1 MLKNIKYNATPQGFD
16 IIIEALNNQ
25 FERVCVFNSNINTN
39 HNKYLQSSMIIAVD
53 FSREIIIAN
62 SENAL
67 EKLQGFINQGND
79 WFFGYLSYDIKNE
92 IEKLA
97 SENFDG
103 LCFPLLHFFVPKVVL
118 KFDGDSIDVIYDDEF
133 ISEEEALAIFMIAT
147 ASNKSNIYFN
157 ELEQTN
163 YLNPRDGIG
172 DKVFIQ
178 SKISKQ
184 EYINS
189 VNILKQHI
197 LKGDIY
203 EINFC
208 QEFFAE
214 NTIIAPVKIFEKL
227 NLISQAPFSAY
238 CKLGKNY
245 VLCASPERFLQKNG
259 DNLIAQP
266 IKGTIKR
273 SSIKIEDD
281 LLKMELKN
289 SEKERSEN
297 VMIVDLVRNDL
308 ARLAQPGT
316 VTVDELF
323 GVYSFNQLHHMISTI
338 NCKLKTDT
346 SFTDIIKCTF
356 PMGSMTGA
364 PKVSAMKLIES
375 IESSKRGLFSGTIGY
390 ISPEGDF
397 DFNVVIRSILYNSEN
412 KYLSFMV
419 GSAITDKSVPEN
431 EYEECLLK
439 ANAMIK
445 ALA

>member
-1 MLKNIKYNATPQGFD
+1 M
-16 IIIEALNNQ
+16 
-25 FERVCVFNSNINTN
+25 
-39 HNKYLQSSMIIAVD
+39 
-53 FSREIIIAN
+53 
-62 SENAL
+62 
-67 EKLQGFINQGND
+67 
-79 WFFGYLSYDIKNE
+79 
-92 IEKLA
+92 
-97 SENFDG
+97 
-103 LCFPLLHFFVPKVVL
+103 
-118 KFDGDSIDVIYDDEF
+118 
-133 ISEEEALAIFMIAT
+133 
-147 ASNKSNIYFN
+147 
-157 ELEQTN
+157 
-163 YLNPRDGIG
+163 
-172 DKVFIQ
+172 
-178 SKISKQ
+178 
-184 EYINS
+184 
-189 VNILKQHI
+189 
-197 LKGDIY
+197 
-203 EINFC
+203 
-208 QEFFAE
+208 
-214 NTIIAPVKIFEKL
+214 
-227 NLISQAPFSAY
+227 
-238 CKLGKNY
+238 
-245 VLCASPERFLQKNG
+245 
-259 DNLIAQP
+259 IAQP

-390 ISPEGDF
+390 ISPDGDF

-419 GSAITDKSVPEN
+419 GSAITDKSVPEK